1 MCARS
6 RESGRVAAC
15 ASASASP
22 MEDTTGAAGQAGWG
36 MERQLNEEGDDKGT
50 RDPQR

>member
-15 ASASASP
+15 ASASP
-22 MEDTTGAAGQAGWG
+22 MEDTGAVGQAGWG